1 MDSISVNDLELLN
14 SVEHYRVLFCGESIT
29 DTYRYVRPLGRPTKD
44 AIVSVELTHY
54 QTFEGGI
61 TAAANHARDLV
72 SKVDIHT
79 GGQHIEKVRYVEGSH
94 NRKLFNVYLPPLL
107 EVPATRPRYLNQY
120 EVVAVIDY
128 GHGMANADFLDE
140 INAARYLAINVQT
153 NSGNYGFN
161 LATKYKYADY
171 LCVDEAEARLATQ
184 NKDGPIRWSV
194 DALKR
199 VARVVVI
206 TMGKAG
212 AIGYSE
218 ASGLVEVPAFTD
230 RVVDTMGAGDA
241 FFAVTACIAKKADM
255 LSLLRIGNAAGAIK
269 SQILGHSGKVT
280 KNALIDYL
288 TRLR

>member
-1 MDSISVNDLELLN
+1 MTELELLN
-14 SVEHYRVLFCGESIT
+14 SIEHYRVLFCGESIT

-54 QTFEGGI
+54 ETFEGGI
-61 TAAANHARDLV
+61 TAAANHARAFV
-72 SKVDIHT
+72 SQVDIHT
-79 GGQHIEKVRYVEGSH
+79 GGQYIEKVRYVEGSH
-94 NRKLFNVYLPPLL
+94 NRKLFNVYHPPLL
-107 EVPATRPRYLNQY
+107 CAPALRPVNLHKYD
-120 EVVAVIDY
+120 VVAVIDY
-128 GHGMANADFLDE
+128 GHGMASADFLDE
-140 INAARYLAINVQT
+140 IGASRYLAINVQT

-184 NKDGPIRWSV
+184 NKDGPLAHSL

-199 VARVVVI
+199 MARMIVI
-206 TMGKAG
+206 TTGKTG

-218 ASGLVEVPAFTD
+218 ASGVVEVPAFTD

-255 LSLLRIGNAAGAIK
+255 QSLLRIGNAAGAIK
-269 SQILGHSGKVT
+269 SQILGHKSSVT
-280 KNALIDYL
+280 KHDLIEYL
-288 TRLR
+288 NRIR